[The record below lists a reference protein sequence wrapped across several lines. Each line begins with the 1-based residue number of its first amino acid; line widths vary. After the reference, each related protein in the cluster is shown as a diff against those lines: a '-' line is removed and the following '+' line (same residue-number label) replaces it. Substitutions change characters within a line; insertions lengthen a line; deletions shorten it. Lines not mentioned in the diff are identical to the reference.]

1 MDECK
6 NTGEI
11 RDGRQLAGA
20 VAAAGLRS
28 GENKQPRLQTLSH
41 GGDHSDG
48 AGGDMTPGH
57 MNNANKNYPDSGVT
71 TRLGTHCSY
80 HLLER
85 NHF

>member
-1 MDECK
+1 MA
-6 NTGEI
+6 GSWP
-11 RDGRQLAGA
+11 GLVLQLAIA
-20 VAAAGLRS
+20 EVW
-28 GENKQPRLQTLSH
+28 RLQTLSH